1 MPRKP
6 PPREQLYIPDT
17 EPPRNLDIEAAL
29 GHWLNATDAAKAASE
44 DKRLCHDVL
53 LARLGAAGLPSYPYL
68 DRATGRRR
76 LARAVAETKIKAVNA
91 PAEKADK
98 ADRERDMAGESS
110 AAERAARDLRERN
123 DARDRAAAADIAD
136 RDVKPDNKPS
146 KSARALRA
154 ARGPKATPK
163 PRPVPTLVPPLPANE
178 RAELEEREAAA
189 HEADPFGATRAQ
201 LDGAEAELT
210 PAQRAAAE
218 SARAREARRNG
229 KARGAADPAGGA
241 A

>member
-6 PPREQLYIPDT
+6 PPREQLYIPGT

-29 GHWLNATDAAKAASE
+29 WRWLDAADAAKAAGE
-44 DKRLCHDVL
+44 DKRTCHAALVE
-53 LARLGAAGLPSYPYL
+53 RMTTAGLPSYPYL

-76 LARAVAETKIKAVNA
+76 LARAIAETKIKAANA

-110 AAERAARDLRERN
+110 AAERAARDQRERD
-123 DARDRAAAADIAD
+123 DAAH
-136 RDVKPDNKPS
+136 RDVKPDNVAKAG
-146 KSARALRA
+146 KRT
-154 ARGPKATPK
+154 ARGKATPV

-178 RAELEEREAAA
+178 HTELEEREAAA
-189 HEADPFGATRAQ
+189 QEADPFGATRSQ
-201 LDGAEAELT
+201 LDGADLT

-229 KARGAADPAGGA
+229 KARGPADPAGGA